1 MSAPFRFFPTG
12 ALILLAVMTAIS
24 AVALV
29 VQWREAKHAP
39 FFLLRYEAAKRAR
52 RLLLL
57 TVLLVIGMG
66 ITGWLTI
73 QYLRHP
79 TEAPARPAVT
89 PAVLPTPTTA
99 GGEAGTQ
106 PPPTPTRT
114 RMPSPTPTPPV
125 TPTPSSRPMTRS
137 PGASFTFITF
147 AQGVSASN
155 EPLMPGQVFSL
166 PLERPIYAFFRFAEM
181 ENGTPWRAVWRKGS
195 VELVSDEFQWEWGRY
210 GTAYVYFLPPGG
222 FDAGAYSL
230 QLYIG
235 DDLQFEASFEVQ

>member
-1 MSAPFRFFPTG
+1 MSAPFRFFPMG

-24 AVALV
+24 VVALV

-57 TVLLVIGMG
+57 AVLLVIGMG

-73 QYLRHP
+73 QYLTHP
-79 TEAPARPAVT
+79 TGAPARPAVT
-89 PAVLPTPTTA
+89 PAASPSPTRP

-106 PPPTPTRT
+106 PSPTPTHT
-114 RMPSPTPTPPV
+114 RVPSPTPTPPA
-125 TPTPSSRPMTRS
+125 TPTPSARPGTRS

-155 EPLMPGQVFSL
+155 EPLMPGQTFSL
-166 PLERPIYAFFRFAEM
+166 PLERPIYAFFRFAEV
-181 ENGTPWRAVWRKGS
+181 ENGTLWRAVWRKGS
-195 VELVSDEFQWEWGRY
+195 VVLAEDEFQWQWGRY

-222 FDAGAYSL
+222 FDAGTYSL
-230 QLYIG
+230 QVYIG
-235 DDLQFEASFEVQ
+235 DDLQFDASFDVQ

>member
-12 ALILLAVMTAIS
+12 ALILLAVMAAIS

-52 RLLLL
+52 RLFLL

-73 QYLRHP
+73 QYLTHP
-79 TEAPARPAVT
+79 TGAPAAPAAS
-89 PAVLPTPTTA
+89 PPPTAP

-106 PPPTPTRT
+106 PPPTPTHT
-114 RMPSPTPTPPV
+114 RVPSPTPTPQV
-125 TPTPSSRPMTRS
+125 TPTPTSRPITRA
-137 PGASFTFITF
+137 PGASLTFITF
-147 AQGVSASN
+147 AQGVTGSN
-155 EPLMPGQVFSL
+155 QPLMPGQAFSL
-166 PLERPIYAFFRFAEM
+166 PLEKPVYAFFRFAEM

-195 VELVSDEFQWEWGRY
+195 VVLADDQFLWQWGRY